1 LEVTYGRIQNQLA
14 GGNENGITNNPES
27 NRLKSLKDFPMLYP
41 DAGVLDPGYYGY
53 GVMQKEKPPF
63 WDGKSLNLPPIF
75 GWGSGIGAPP
85 PNQRY
90 PGYLNINRTQDLAG
104 SLTKVAGRH
113 TIKGGGYLNHSY
125 KAQNV
130 GAGGIANLS
139 FQGYVDFGN
148 NTTNALDSGF
158 GYSNAALGVF
168 TQYLQASKIIEGNLL
183 YNQIESYVQD
193 NWKVN
198 NRLTLDYG
206 MRFVHQQPQ
215 YDQFQHMSNFFP
227 EQWKASDAPVFY
239 VAGCS
244 NGATVCSGNT
254 RNAMDPRTGQILVA
268 PGAANT
274 QAAIGTPIPGTGNAL
289 NGIKQAGNGI
299 AKTNYVWPAL
309 VVAPRFGF
317 AYDLT
322 GKSTWV
328 LRGGVGLFY
337 DRPDGNTVFSTPGNP
352 PIATAT
358 DLRNGQLATL
368 GQGLSPSPVPALVTF
383 QYQAQI
389 PSSWQWQAGFQKSLP
404 WEMVADVMYVG
415 NHGYNRLGSFQG
427 GNQQPINS
435 VDFGAGYLPK
445 NQDPT
450 LGTATYP
457 GQTTYTTNLL
467 RPYLGFATI
476 GENMTAFYDTYHSI
490 QASVNRRFQGG
501 FSFGASYTYG
511 ISLKGNTGLSQRYT
525 HAADGTIS
533 LRSDEQAYENLMSTL
548 DRRPNFLKF
557 NSVWLS
563 PGISGGGMVLR
574 QLTKDWQLSGV
585 LTASSGGAYTLGYS
599 YNSAGANVNITGSP
613 DWGGRVILGNN
624 LGSGCSSNPFNQ
636 FTATA
641 VTGPSYNSLS
651 MESGRNNLRYCPNE
665 NVDLSISRRIAF
677 GKIFTETRRLEL
689 RADIFNAL
697 NTVIINGVSTTAT
710 FNNPTNM
717 VLQNN
722 QFNSDGSVNGT
733 RLQPKNAGFGAATSA
748 QAMRNLQL
756 QLRFSF

>member
-1 LEVTYGRIQNQLA
+1 
-14 GGNENGITNNPES
+14 
-27 NRLKSLKDFPMLYP
+27 
-41 DAGVLDPGYYGY
+41 
-53 GVMQKEKPPF
+53 
-63 WDGKSLNLPPIF
+63 
-75 GWGSGIGAPP
+75 
-85 PNQRY
+85 
-90 PGYLNINRTQDLAG
+90 
-104 SLTKVAGRH
+104 
-113 TIKGGGYLNHSY
+113 
-125 KAQNV
+125 
-130 GAGGIANLS
+130 
-139 FQGYVDFGN
+139 
-148 NTTNALDSGF
+148 
-158 GYSNAALGVF
+158 
-168 TQYLQASKIIEGNLL
+168 
-183 YNQIESYVQD
+183 
-193 NWKVN
+193 
-198 NRLTLDYG
+198 
-206 MRFVHQQPQ
+206 
-215 YDQFQHMSNFFP
+215 
-227 EQWKASDAPVFY
+227 VFY

-368 GQGLSPSPVPALVTF
+368 GQGLSPSPAPALVTF

-457 GQTTYTTNLL
+457 GQTAYTTNLL

-533 LRSDEQAYENLMSTL
+533 LRSDEQAYEDLMSTL

-585 LTASSGGAYTLGYS
+585 LTASSGGRTPS
-599 YNSAGANVNITGSP
+599 V
-613 DWGGRVILGNN
+613 
-624 LGSGCSSNPFNQ
+624 
-636 FTATA
+636 TATIA
-641 VTGPSYNSLS
+641 PAPTSTSPA
-651 MESGRNNLRYCPNE
+651 P
-665 NVDLSISRRIAF
+665 RI
-677 GKIFTETRRLEL
+677 
-689 RADIFNAL
+689 
-697 NTVIINGVSTTAT
+697 
-710 FNNPTNM
+710 
-717 VLQNN
+717 
-722 QFNSDGSVNGT
+722 
-733 RLQPKNAGFGAATSA
+733 GAAA
-748 QAMRNLQL
+748 
-756 QLRFSF
+756 

>member
-1 LEVTYGRIQNQLA
+1 
-14 GGNENGITNNPES
+14 
-27 NRLKSLKDFPMLYP
+27 
-41 DAGVLDPGYYGY
+41 
-53 GVMQKEKPPF
+53 
-63 WDGKSLNLPPIF
+63 
-75 GWGSGIGAPP
+75 
-85 PNQRY
+85 
-90 PGYLNINRTQDLAG
+90 
-104 SLTKVAGRH
+104 
-113 TIKGGGYLNHSY
+113 
-125 KAQNV
+125 
-130 GAGGIANLS
+130 
-139 FQGYVDFGN
+139 
-148 NTTNALDSGF
+148 
-158 GYSNAALGVF
+158 
-168 TQYLQASKIIEGNLL
+168 
-183 YNQIESYVQD
+183 
-193 NWKVN
+193 
-198 NRLTLDYG
+198 
-206 MRFVHQQPQ
+206 
-215 YDQFQHMSNFFP
+215 
-227 EQWKASDAPVFY
+227 
-239 VAGCS
+239 
-244 NGATVCSGNT
+244 
-254 RNAMDPRTGQILVA
+254 
-268 PGAANT
+268 
-274 QAAIGTPIPGTGNAL
+274 
-289 NGIKQAGNGI
+289 
-299 AKTNYVWPAL
+299 
-309 VVAPRFGF
+309 
-317 AYDLT
+317 
-322 GKSTWV
+322 
-328 LRGGVGLFY
+328 
-337 DRPDGNTVFSTPGNP
+337 
-352 PIATAT
+352 
-358 DLRNGQLATL
+358 
-368 GQGLSPSPVPALVTF
+368 
-383 QYQAQI
+383 
-389 PSSWQWQAGFQKSLP
+389 
-404 WEMVADVMYVG
+404 
-415 NHGYNRLGSFQG
+415 
-427 GNQQPINS
+427 
-435 VDFGAGYLPK
+435 
-445 NQDPT
+445 
-450 LGTATYP
+450 
-457 GQTTYTTNLL
+457 
-467 RPYLGFATI
+467 
-476 GENMTAFYDTYHSI
+476 MTAFYDTYHSI